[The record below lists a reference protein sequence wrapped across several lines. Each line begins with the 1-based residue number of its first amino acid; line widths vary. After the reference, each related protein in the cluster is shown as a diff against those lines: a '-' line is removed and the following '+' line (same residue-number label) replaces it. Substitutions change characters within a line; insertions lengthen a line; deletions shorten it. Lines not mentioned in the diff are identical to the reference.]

1 MRAAMLALLLAASA
15 PLAAAQEAFSDADF
29 GFNIKLP
36 AGLKPAD
43 EAARAALLG
52 NADAAKNTPRAEAG
66 GAVQHHYFW
75 TDDTSPYNRQVS
87 IFLIDG
93 VPPWKPDD
101 FPAEIGKTGLTVE
114 THEAMKPP
122 VAGFRV
128 EGTFLR
134 EPDKAPMRKTVLYL
148 PDPLGKHYGLVTLQA
163 NASDWN
169 IVKDEILTALSSVR
183 MSRTAPPKEAA
194 DGAHKGAKPEGAAG
208 KPEGAAKAGGKAPGQ
223 GKGGGKGAGKAAA
236 APEAAASAA
245 PKPEPESH
253 WGDVRV
259 WGSFVLAA
267 AVLAHL
273 VLSGRA
279 PR

>member
-29 GFNIKLP
+29 GFSIKLP
-36 AGLKPAD
+36 AGLKEAD
-43 EAARAALLG
+43 DAARVALLG
-52 NADAAKNTPRAEAG
+52 SEAAATNTPRAEAG
-66 GAVQHHYFW
+66 SAAVQHHYFW
-75 TDDTSPYNRQVS
+75 TDDNSPYNRQVS

-93 VPPWKPDD
+93 TPPWKPDD
-101 FPAEIGKTGLTVE
+101 FPTEIGKTGLTVE
-114 THEAMKPP
+114 MHESMKPP

-134 EPDKAPMRKTVLYL
+134 EQDKAQIRKTVLYL

-169 IVKDEILTALSSVR
+169 IVKDEFLTALASVR
-183 MSRTAPPKEAA
+183 MARTAPSKE
-194 DGAHKGAKPEGAAG
+194 GGESAHKGGKPEGAAG
-208 KPEGAAKAGGKAPGQ
+208 KPEGAGKAGGKAP
-223 GKGGGKGAGKAAA
+223 GKGGGKGAGKGAAP
-236 APEAAASAA
+236 PEAAAPA

-273 VLSGRA
+273 LLSGRA